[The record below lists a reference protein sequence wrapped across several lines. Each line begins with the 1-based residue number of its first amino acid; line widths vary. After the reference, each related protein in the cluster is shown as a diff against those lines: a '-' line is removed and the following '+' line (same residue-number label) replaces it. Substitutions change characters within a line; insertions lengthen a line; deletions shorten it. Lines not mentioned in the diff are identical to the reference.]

1 MSAAI
6 VKNKRVGIVF
16 FIYINSKKNYKKIIK
31 ANFEVSFKTHFLKFI
46 GKKKSSLYIKFPT
59 LKI

>member
-1 MSAAI
+1 MVI
-6 VKNKRVGIVF
+6 VRHIIGTKYLFSTKISTN
-16 FIYINSKKNYKKIIK
+16 IIK

-46 GKKKSSLYIKFPT
+46 GKKKSSLYLKFPT